1 MPAGVQEHPDLV
13 LVVPAEDHRAAGNR
27 ARLEVAGRGELRL
40 VPDVDPAA
48 VENPALLELVD
59 RGIHQRRA
67 VHLEAK
73 CLRLADDQSHGAP
86 HYNQRALKALPFAF
100 APRLRGPKLGERWR
114 VAVVTEN
121 KPGATGNIGAEF
133 VAKSPPDGYTL
144 LFVATSFGTT
154 PALQKSLPYDPVKSF
169 EPVALIA
176 TSGLVVVVNPQVPA
190 RSMKELID
198 LAKREPGKLHYSS
211 PGNGGPQHLAMELVK
226 LETGMD
232 IVHVPYKAAAGA
244 LTDVVGGHVDATV
257 AAVQTAHPQVQAGK
271 LRALAVMSAERSPAY
286 PDVPTMKEQ
295 GLPDLEVETWYGAFV
310 PAGTPAQ
317 VVQKLNSDVNTVLRD
332 VQVREAIEK
341 QGMTPVGGTSQ
352 RLGNLLKSELPRW
365 NRVVTAAGIKAD

>member
-1 MPAGVQEHPDLV
+1 MRAFLPALAALCVSLAASAQDFPSRPVHI
-13 LVVPAEDHRAAGNR
+13 VVPYTPGTGADIL
-27 ARLEVAGRGELRL
+27 ARLL
-40 VPDVDPAA
+40 
-48 VENPALLELVD
+48 
-59 RGIHQRRA
+59 
-67 VHLEAK
+67 
-73 CLRLADDQSHGAP
+73 
-86 HYNQRALKALPFAF
+86 
-100 APRLRGPKLGERWR
+100 GPKLGERWK
-114 VAVVTEN
+114 VAVVPEN

-133 VAKSPPDGYTL
+133 VAKAPADGYTL

-154 PALQKSLPYDPVKSF
+154 PALQKNLPYDPVKSF

-190 RSMKELID
+190 HSMKDLIE
-198 LAKREPGKLHYSS
+198 LAKRQPGTMHYSS
-211 PGNGGPQHLAMELVK
+211 PGSGGPQHLAMELVK

-257 AAVQTAHPQVQAGK
+257 AAVQTAHPHVQSGK

-295 GLPDLEVETWYGAFV
+295 GLPDLEVETWYGAFA

-317 VVQKLNSDVNTVLRD
+317 VVQKLNSDLNTALREA
-332 VQVREAIEK
+332 QVREVLEK
-341 QGMTPVGGTSQ
+341 QGMTPVGGAPQ
-352 RLGNLLKSELPRW
+352 RLGDLVKRELPRW
-365 NRVVTAAGIKAD
+365 SRVVSAAGIKAD